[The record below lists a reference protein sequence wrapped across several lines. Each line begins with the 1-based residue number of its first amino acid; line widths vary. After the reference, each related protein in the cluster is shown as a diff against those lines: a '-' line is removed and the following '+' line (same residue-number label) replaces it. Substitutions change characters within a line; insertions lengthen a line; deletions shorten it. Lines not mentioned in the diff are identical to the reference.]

1 MNRPK
6 DIPFSKRRPP
16 RWAEHLLEWFCA
28 PHLLEEVQGD
38 LHELYGKWVEKH
50 GVKKARWLYVIHT
63 LKFFRPYAFKRMSI
77 HNPTDMLKN
86 YLKISTRILL
96 RYKLYSFLNIA
107 GLALGMTC
115 FTVILLFVENELS
128 YDRFHQ
134 HPENIYRVVKD
145 FVNEDG
151 TKIPDATTPPA
162 LTPALQENVPEV
174 EQVTRF
180 FPNWGRLYLLEYD
193 EKRFYETELIR
204 VDSSFFKVFDFPF
217 VAGNQEQ
224 PFHGIHSIILTE
236 SIAKKYFGEE
246 DPLNKVIRMNLNNG
260 TDFVVSGVVKDVPQN
275 SHFTFDFLIPF
286 ESGRNPDT
294 DWDWYGFYTYVR
306 VKSGT
311 DLAAFESKVSDLFK
325 QYQPNS
331 PNEYYIQPLTD
342 IHLKSRLKWELS
354 ENGDIAYVKILM
366 AIGLFV
372 IFIAAIN
379 YVNLVTAQSAKRAKE
394 VGIRKVTGTTRYL
407 LMQQFLVESIL
418 TALVALVFSILLTTL
433 FLPLT
438 KSIFGYDFESFLSQ
452 SQYVKLILPGFAL
465 LIGILA
471 GIYPAFYLS
480 SFEPLKVLK
489 GSFLSSLHGIHL
501 RQGLVVFQFV
511 ISISLIIGSLV
522 IMRQLDFMQQKKL
535 GFDPEHVLLL
545 PNVRGGVG
553 SPVIDPGA
561 MVEELKSIPS
571 VISMARADGI
581 LGSVNSTN
589 GISTKNNET
598 HIALNFIRVDY
609 DFLPTLNI
617 PLKEGRNFS
626 DQFVSDKDAI
636 ILNEKAVEQLGLKK
650 PYIGQQLAWDDEQGK
665 THDVNLIGIVEDF
678 HFTSFR
684 EAIKPFGFTLE
695 VGNGSTF
702 FLKIHSQNL
711 DQSMAAIEKSWA
723 KHQPGPFEY
732 SFQDEHLA
740 KLTVSEAR
748 FQQLFS
754 WFSVLAIFITC
765 LGLFGL
771 VTYVAE
777 SKTKEIGIRKVL
789 GATIHEIVMLLLKDF
804 IRLVLIAQVIAS
816 PIAWYIMHQWLQDFA
831 YRIHIEWWIF
841 ALAGILALL
850 IAILTVSFQSI
861 KASLA
866 NPVNSLRNE

>member
-1 MNRPK
+1 MNKPHH
-6 DIPFSKRRPP
+6 PP
-16 RWAEHLLEWFCA
+16 AWADRLLESFCA

-38 LHELYGKWVEKH
+38 LHELYGKWVNKYGER
-50 GVKKARWLYVIHT
+50 KAKWLYVIHA
-63 LKFFRPYAFKRMSI
+63 LKFFRPYAFKRI
-77 HNPTDMLKN
+77 TVNNPTDMIRN
-86 YLKISTRILL
+86 YLKISTRILV
-96 RYKLYSFLNIA
+96 RYKLFSFLNIA

-115 FTVILLFVENELS
+115 FTVILLFVENEFS

-151 TKIPDATTPPA
+151 TSIPDATTPPA
-162 LTPALQENVPEV
+162 LTPALREDLPEV

-180 FPNWGRLYLLEYD
+180 FPNWGRLYLLEYE

-217 VAGNQEQ
+217 VAGNKEQ
-224 PFHGIHSIILTE
+224 PFNGIHSIILTE
-236 SIAKKYFGEE
+236 STAKKYFGEE

-260 TDFVVSGVVKDVPQN
+260 TDFVVSGILKDVPQN

-294 DWDWYGFYTYVR
+294 DWDRYRFYTYVR
-306 VKSGT
+306 VKPET
-311 DLAAFESKVSDLFK
+311 NPAVFASKVSDLFK
-325 QYQPNS
+325 KYQPNS
-331 PNEYYIQPLTD
+331 LNEYYIQPLTD

-354 ENGDIAYVKILM
+354 ENGDIAYVRIMM

-372 IFIAAIN
+372 IFIATIN

-407 LMQQFLVESIL
+407 LVQQFLVESIL
-418 TALVALVFSILLTTL
+418 TALVAFVFSILLTTL

-438 KSIFGYDFESFLSQ
+438 KPMVGYDFSSFLPQ
-452 SQYVKLILPGFAL
+452 SQYIKLILPCAAL

-471 GIYPAFYLS
+471 GVYPAFYLS

-489 GSFLSSLHGIHL
+489 GSFLSSQHGIHL

-511 ISISLIIGSLV
+511 ISIGLIIGTFV
-522 IMRQLDFMQQKKL
+522 IMRQLNFMQEKKL

-553 SPVIDPGA
+553 NPVIDPGA
-561 MVEELKSIPS
+561 MVEELKRIPS
-571 VISMARADGI
+571 IISIARGDGI
-581 LGSVNSTN
+581 LGSTNSTN
-589 GISTKNNET
+589 GIGTKNNQT

-636 ILNEKAVEQLGLKK
+636 ILNEKAVEQLGLEK

-665 THDVNLIGIVEDF
+665 THEVQLIGIVEDF

-684 EAIKPFGFTLE
+684 EAIKPFGFILE

-711 DQSMAAIEKSWA
+711 DRSMAAIEKIWA

-740 KLTVSEAR
+740 KLHLSEAS
-748 FQQLFS
+748 FQKLFS
-754 WFSVLAIFITC
+754 WFSLLAIFITC

-789 GATIHEIVMLLLKDF
+789 GATLYEIVILLLKDF
-804 IRLVLIAQVIAS
+804 IRLVLIALVIAS
-816 PIAWYIMHQWLQDFA
+816 PIAWYTMNNWLQDFA
-831 YRIHIEWWIF
+831 YRIHMEWWMF

-850 IAILTVSFQSI
+850 ISLLTVSFQSV
-861 KASLA
+861 KAA
-866 NPVNSLRNE
+866 IVNPVNSLRNE